1 MNLVRRLAWLCLV
14 LAFSQ
19 IVLGAIV
26 RITGSGMGCGDHWPL
41 CQGYWFPP
49 LNRVDLV
56 IEVSHRYVAA
66 ALTAAIIAFV
76 TAAWMHRDA
85 PGGSGRG
92 GMFRPALLGAGLVIA
107 AALFGAVT
115 VWMKL
120 ANKAVIVTHLSIAMG
135 LLAVLV
141 VAVVRGEEQRAAIA
155 YATNAAGGRLRNP
168 FLALMGL
175 SPSPF
180 ARRRDHS
187 NAHATVS
194 ARSARA
200 AAFGATFGFLA
211 IVLGALT
218 ANVPGANSSCT
229 GFPLCRGG
237 VLPTDASQF
246 LQFAHRIVAF
256 GLFFFLGWLGVMLAK
271 RREPQLAAMARFA
284 LSAIFVQ
291 LMVAATMVGLRLPPL
306 WRSVHEAVG
315 TLVWVLLFAFA
326 YVAHRLARP
335 VEVSEPNEA
344 LIGARRMAEVR
355 A

>member
-1 MNLVRRLAWLCLV
+1 MNLVRRLAWVSLV
-14 LAFSQ
+14 LAFGQ

-26 RITGSGMGCGDHWPL
+26 RITGSGLGCGDHWPR

-66 ALTAAIIAFV
+66 TLTAAIIAFV
-76 TAAWMHRDA
+76 GAAWIKRGA
-85 PGGSGRG
+85 AGGSGRG
-92 GMFRPALLGAGLVIA
+92 GLLRPALLAAGLVIA

-115 VWMKL
+115 VWL
-120 ANKAVIVTHLSIAMG
+120 ELVNKAVIVTHLSIAMS

-155 YATNAAGGRLRNP
+155 NATSPALRGPPRNAI
-168 FLALMGL
+168 LALLGL

-180 ARRRDHS
+180 SRLRHHS
-187 NAHATVS
+187 NAAVS
-194 ARSARA
+194 QGSARA
-200 AAFGATFGFLA
+200 AAFGATLGFLA

-229 GFPLCRGG
+229 GFPLCQGG
-237 VLPTDASQF
+237 LVPTDSSQL
-246 LQFAHRIVAF
+246 LQFTHRIIAF
-256 GLFFFLGWLGVMLAK
+256 GLFFFIGWLGVMLTK
-271 RREPQLAAMARFA
+271 RREPRLATMARFT

-291 LMVAATMVGLRLPPL
+291 LMVAATMISLRLPPL
-306 WRSVHEAVG
+306 WRSVHEALG
-315 TLVWVLLFAFA
+315 TLVWVLLFALA
-326 YVAHRLARP
+326 YVARRLARP
-335 VEVSEPNEA
+335 VVFTEPNESRI
-344 LIGARRMAEVR
+344 IGRPMAEVR